1 MLGKFLQVETR
12 AGDPIQAGDTTIVP
26 LAKSYQFRLP
36 GKAGGVIWNR
46 PASVV
51 VQTALGQEY
60 ILPVRD
66 VTRQA
71 QFALLGG
78 SLLVGLL
85 TWLVVRGRKSNLEER
100 RMNHE

>member
-1 MLGKFLQVETR
+1 MLGKFFQVETR
-12 AGDPIQAGDTTIVP
+12 AGEPIPAGDTTIVP

-36 GKAGGVIWNR
+36 GKVGGVIWNR

-60 ILPVRD
+60 ILPIRD

-78 SLLVGLL
+78 SLLAGLL
-85 TWLVVRGRKSNLEER
+85 AWLLVRGKNQMQKR
-100 RMNHE
+100 RVIDE